1 MFAVLLPVHV
11 IISVL
16 LILVVLLQQ
25 SKGAGLSPVFG
36 GGQSVFGAKGAAPF
50 LSKMTAVLAILFM
63 ISSVLLAIS
72 PRFSKSRGG
81 IEEGLRRDLLPTET
95 APVPETPEEGMD
107 VNPPAPVEEGGGK

>member
-1 MFAVLLPVHV
+1 MFAVLLPVHI
-11 IISVL
+11 IISVM

-63 ISSVLLAIS
+63 VSSILLAIS
-72 PRFSKSRGG
+72 PRFSSSQAG
-81 IEEGLRRDLLPTET
+81 IEEELKRDLLPTPEST
-95 APVPETPEEGMD
+95 MPEAPGEGTEI
-107 VNPPAPVEEGGGK
+107 PAPVEEGGGE